1 MPCAFCGMSCD
12 SYPMCIHIEGV
23 MPVPELRYRP
33 AVNIYV
39 ASSVPTG
46 FRVQQYI
53 IVGHNAHDTQ
63 KLGNLKSTVIY
74 RRR

>member
-1 MPCAFCGMSCD
+1 
-12 SYPMCIHIEGV
+12 